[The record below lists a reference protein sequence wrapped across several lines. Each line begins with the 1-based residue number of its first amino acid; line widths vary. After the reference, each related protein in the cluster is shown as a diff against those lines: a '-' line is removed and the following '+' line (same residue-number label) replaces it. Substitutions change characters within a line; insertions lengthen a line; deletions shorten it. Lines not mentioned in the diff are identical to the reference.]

1 MVVEV
6 EDHRS
11 VGLEEEP
18 PGQLIAVQPAVSS
31 IDSTPHNSD
40 NHHKLR
46 RDPGHRRHNIGRTGR
61 CNLSDLRLQVDLA
74 EVVEREQQLLGT
86 AGLRIHCI
94 HCQRLH
100 SLDDLLDS
108 LQPHNPFAEEGS
120 L

>member
-1 MVVEV
+1 MVGVG
-6 EDHRS
+6 DHRS
-11 VGLEEEP
+11 GGLEEEP
-18 PGQLIAVQPAVSS
+18 PGQLVAVQPAVSS
-31 IDSTPHNSD
+31 IDSTPHSSD

-74 EVVEREQQLLGT
+74 VVEREQQLLGA
-86 AGLRIHCI
+86 AGRRIRRSHHQHLR
-94 HCQRLH
+94 